1 MKTLI
6 FTKKIW
12 DKTNIKKNNYHY
24 KIYHKISTKFIEKE
38 KPDRIFFIHWSNFI
52 PKKIYK
58 NYECIQFHCSDLPK
72 FRGGSPIQNQIIR
85 KIKKTKL
92 TAFEVNEKIDSGP
105 IYLKKKI
112 SLNGKAQ
119 EIYKRIEHL
128 SFKMIEI
135 INNKNIKPFKQFGK
149 ISSYKRRKPD
159 DSFIPKKLKKIN
171 DLYDFIRMLD
181 ADSYPKA
188 KINLKNF
195 ICELYDA
202 KYYKKN
208 LYGKFFI
215 KKK

>member
-1 MKTLI
+1 MK
-6 FTKKIW
+6 
-12 DKTNIKKNNYHY
+12 KKNQ
-24 KIYHKISTKFIEKE
+24 IE
-38 KPDRIFFIHWSNFI
+38 FFLFTGQILFQ
-52 PKKIYK
+52 KKIYK

-119 EIYKRIEHL
+119 EIFKRIEHL